1 MGNNW
6 YKKMAVAQDKPF
18 VAREYWEK
26 RLLDKWGLDG
36 VGHVSYGRPFNE
48 WTYRIRK
55 KVFLRQVRA
64 LPLDFQ
70 QVNVLDIGSGTGFWL
85 QVWRSL
91 GVRALTGLDLTEV
104 AVRRLGDKYPD
115 VRVIQQDISDPEA
128 LLDKIG
134 QFDVISAIDVLY
146 HITSDRDYC
155 QAISNIAALLKPS
168 GYFIFSENLVHC
180 KAPQEQH
187 FVSRT
192 LDDVTQVLSLQGLR
206 IQRRVPVFVC
216 MNAPVDTS
224 SIVPRFLWRVAM
236 APVQF
241 VPALGHLYGA
251 ALFPLELAL
260 TGLLTEGPSTELVI
274 CQKASEEEDSP
285 S

>member
-1 MGNNW
+1 
-6 YKKMAVAQDKPF
+6 MAVAQGKAF

-26 RLLDKWGLDG
+26 RLSDKWGLDG
-36 VGHVSYGRPFNE
+36 VGHISYGRPYNE
-48 WTYRIRK
+48 WAYRIRK

-64 LPLDFQ
+64 LPLDFR
-70 QVNVLDIGSGTGFWL
+70 QVSVLDIGSGTGFWL

-104 AVRRLGDKYPD
+104 AARKLREKYPD
-115 VRVIQQDISDPEA
+115 VRVVQQDISDPRA
-128 LLDKIG
+128 LLGNIG

-146 HITSDRDYC
+146 HITSDRDYR
-155 QAISNIAALLKPS
+155 QAISNIAALLKPN
-168 GYFIFSENLVHC
+168 GHFIFSENLVHY
-180 KAPQEQH
+180 KSPQERH
-187 FVSRT
+187 WVSRT
-192 LDDVTQVLSLQGLR
+192 LEDVTQALSLQGLR

-236 APVQF
+236 APVKY
-241 VPALGHLYGA
+241 VPALGHIYGA
-251 ALFPLELAL
+251 ALYPAELAL
-260 TGLLTEGPSTELVI
+260 TRLLREGPSTELVI

>member
-1 MGNNW
+1 
-6 YKKMAVAQDKPF
+6 MAVAQDKPF

>member
-1 MGNNW
+1 
-6 YKKMAVAQDKPF
+6 MAVAQDKPF

-104 AVRRLGDKYPD
+104 AVRRLGDKYPN

-168 GYFIFSENLVHC
+168 GYFIFSENLVHY